1 MKNYH
6 LIIADDYADN
16 RILLKQMCTILGI
29 DTFEATNGEEAVE
42 LFKEHTNIDMVLLDI
57 EMPVMNGLEA
67 AEEIK
72 EIMPVIP
79 VIAITA
85 HNPAHFAERMRKA
98 GFDDYISKPY
108 TLDKIKTMIN
118 KYLK

>member
-1 MKNYH
+1 MKKITF
-6 LIIADDYADN
+6 IIADDYSDN
-16 RILLKQMCTILGI
+16 RILLKQMCSILGI
-29 DTFEATNGEEAVE
+29 NTYEATNGEEAVE
-42 LFKEHTNIDMVLLDI
+42 LFKIHTDVDMVLLDI

-72 EIMPVIP
+72 KIMPVIP
-79 VIAITA
+79 VVAITA
-85 HNPAHFAERMRKA
+85 HNPAHFAERMRQA
-98 GFDDYISKPY
+98 GFDDYLSKPY